1 MINGIINVYKE
12 KGYTSH
18 DVVAKLRGILH
29 QKKIG
34 HTGTLDPAAEGVLP
48 VCLGN
53 GTRLCDMLTDKDKT
67 YRAVLLL
74 GQSTDT
80 QDTTG
85 TVLSACAEIPSEEAV
100 RNAIAGFVGPY
111 EQVPPMYSALK
122 VGGKKLY
129 ELAREGKTV
138 ERQARPVQIYEITME
153 EIQLPRVTMTVSCS
167 KGTYIRTLCHDI
179 GEKLGCGG
187 CMEALLRTRVGSFA
201 LTDSLRLTDIEEL
214 QRAGLLEEKIV
225 PVEAMFAQYPAFRT
239 KTAADKLLYNGNPLE
254 RRNLQA
260 VKCFEQAE
268 ECSQS
273 TERLAEECSRS
284 AERLA
289 EERRQSTERLADR
302 SGHDAEGAAGT
313 EKDGETWVRVSDST
327 GRFCGIYQY
336 VPKKKRYHPVK
347 MFL

>member
-12 KGYTSH
+12 KGFTSH

-34 HTGTLDPAAEGVLP
+34 HTGTLDPEAEGVLP

-85 TVLSACAEIPSEEAV
+85 TVLSTCCQLPEAETV
-100 RNAIAGFVGPY
+100 RNVIAGFAGPY

-138 ERQARPVQIYEITME
+138 ERQARLVQIYGITIE
-153 EIQLPRVTMTVSCS
+153 NLQLPRVTMTVSCS

-179 GEKLGCGG
+179 GEKLCCGG
-187 CMEALLRTRVGSFA
+187 CMESLLRLRVGAFE
-201 LTDSLRLTDIEEL
+201 LKDSLRLADIEKL
-214 QRAGLLEEKIV
+214 QTAGLLEKKIV

-239 KTAADKLLYNGNPLE
+239 RAEADRLLDNGNPLE
-254 RRNLQA
+254 WCHLQEA
-260 VKCFEQAE
+260 VD
-268 ECSQS
+268 S
-273 TERLAEECSRS
+273 SR
-284 AERLA
+284 
-289 EERRQSTERLADR
+289 
-302 SGHDAEGAAGT
+302 AEG
-313 EKDGETWVRVSDST
+313 WVRVSNSD

-336 VPKKKRYHPVK
+336 VPEKKRYQPVK

>member
-12 KGYTSH
+12 RGFTSH

-34 HTGTLDPAAEGVLP
+34 HTGTLDPEAEGVLP

-53 GTRLCDMLTDKDKT
+53 ATRLCDMLTDKDKT

-74 GQSTDT
+74 GQTTDT

-85 TVLSACAEIPSEEAV
+85 AVLSICEKMPPREAV
-100 RNAIAGFVGPY
+100 CSAITGFIGPY

-138 ERQARPVQIYEITME
+138 ERQARFVQIYDIKIE
-153 EIQLPRVTMTVSCS
+153 EIRLPRVALTASCS

-187 CMEALLRTRVGSFA
+187 CMESLLRTRVGAFA
-201 LTDSLRLTDIEEL
+201 QEESLRLSEIETL
-214 QRAGLLEEKIV
+214 AKDGRLEEKIV
-225 PVEAMFAQYPAFRT
+225 PVETMFAQYPAFRV
-239 KTAADKLLYNGNPLE
+239 KPEADKLLYNGNPLE
-254 RRNLQA
+254 KRSLT
-260 VKCFEQAE
+260 QAE
-268 ECSQS
+268 VPGQ
-273 TERLAEECSRS
+273 S
-284 AERLA
+284 AESTAALA
-289 EERRQSTERLADR
+289 R
-302 SGHDAEGAAGT
+302 
-313 EKDGETWVRVSDST
+313 DGENPWARISDSA

-336 VPKKKRYHPVK
+336 VPEKKRYVPVK